1 MVFTKL
7 LSSGKL
13 GGAVLRRA
21 VPLPIRFFALNGQTF
36 FSQVCH
42 DDQTPAKRSY
52 SSVLVKAFF
61 SVFCLECCRFELKCE
76 CVEAHIL

>member
-7 LSSGKL
+7 LSLGKL

-21 VPLPIRFFALNGQTF
+21 APNTF
-36 FSQVCH
+36 LCIKWPNIFSQVCH